1 MLKILKNS
9 LEPPAMMAGRQLQ
22 AAACGDRATACPV
35 TPFSPGRINCLVG
48 KRLLAGLISHGVSG
62 LSLLASLVCRPHD
75 VSMDMTVV
83 FVVRTGRRGHLS
95 TAGFTG
101 VPTAIL
107 PQDNAPPE
115 VPREFLELD
124 GPWHRLVHVGQEV
137 GKGWTSH
144 RNSLR
149 RSQRAAEGMGICWVA
164 S

>member
-1 MLKILKNS
+1 MLEILKNS
-9 LEPPAMMAGRQLQ
+9 LEPPALMAGRQLQ
-22 AAACGDRATACPV
+22 AAASGCRATACPEN

-48 KRLLAGLISHGVSG
+48 QRLLAGLISHGVSG

-75 VSMDMTVV
+75 VSMYMTVV

-95 TAGFTG
+95 TAGFTL

-107 PQDNAPPE
+107 PQDDAPPE

-144 RNSLR
+144 RNSLW
-149 RSQRAAEGMGICWVA
+149 RS
-164 S
+164 